1 MMNHKINLTLITLI
15 FFAIFANASLL
26 TTLQTDKNSLAEN
39 EIAFL
44 TIKIYNDSIQE
55 TNNITLTL
63 KGDEA
68 IRFIEEKENITTAKQ
83 IEKMK
88 AGERKEYQIKIKSVS
103 SKKANANIYL
113 YYGTTQPITTAAVT
127 TIETKELPVLATITT
142 EKKTIN
148 GEENLSIRFK
158 LTNNSNGNIT
168 KTSAEIIPP
177 KGFTIKTQS
186 IFSELIPPG
195 DSIEQKF
202 EETAPF
208 DSKGEQTT
216 ILAYGYYDDANKP
229 HYFEKTFTMSFEK
242 QNPQILIPVLIVILV
257 IALYLFFKKDKTNEI
272 KGTEKK

>member
-1 MMNHKINLTLITLI
+1 
-15 FFAIFANASLL
+15 
-26 TTLQTDKNSLAEN
+26 
-39 EIAFL
+39 
-44 TIKIYNDSIQE
+44 
-55 TNNITLTL
+55 
-63 KGDEA
+63 
-68 IRFIEEKENITTAKQ
+68 
-83 IEKMK
+83 MK
-88 AGERKEYQIKIKSVS
+88 AWERKEYQIKIKSVS

-208 DSKGEQTT
+208 DSK
-216 ILAYGYYDDANKP
+216 
-229 HYFEKTFTMSFEK
+229 
-242 QNPQILIPVLIVILV
+242 
-257 IALYLFFKKDKTNEI
+257 
-272 KGTEKK
+272 